1 MNGEAPQN
9 LETGETED
17 KKLPQGIS
25 KLTIGEF
32 VEAFGGI
39 YEHSPWVA
47 EEAYAQ
53 HDTILSVREL
63 HTAMKAAVAAA
74 TQERQ
79 MALIKAHPEL
89 ACKEVDAKKLT
100 QASTSEQKGA
110 GLDRCTPEEFA
121 AFQKLNAAYREKF
134 GFPFIIAVKGLDR
147 QKILEAF
154 RKRLENSP
162 DDEFDEALE
171 QIDRIAF
178 FRLMSLS

>member
-1 MNGEAPQN
+1 MTGGASERPEDVGAEDRN
-9 LETGETED
+9 L
-17 KKLPQGIS
+17 S
-25 KLTIGEF
+25 KDIARLTIGEF
-32 VEAFGGI
+32 VKIYGGI

-53 HDTILSVREL
+53 HDTIRTVKEL

-74 TQERQ
+74 PQEKQ
-79 MALIKAHPEL
+79 MALIRAHPEL
-89 ACKEVDAKKLT
+89 ACKEADAKKLT
-100 QASTSEQKGA
+100 EASTSEQKGA
-110 GLDRCTPEEFA
+110 GLDACTPAEFA
-121 AFQKLNAAYREKF
+121 EFQKLNAAYREKF

-154 RKRLENSP
+154 RKRLENGV

-178 FRLMSLS
+178 FRLMSLP

>member
-1 MNGEAPQN
+1 MTGEAAEKP
-9 LETGETED
+9 ETDEPED
-17 KKLPQGIS
+17 KKLSKDIA

-32 VEAFGGI
+32 VETFGGI

-53 HDTILSVREL
+53 HDTILTVKEL

-74 TQERQ
+74 SQEKQ

-89 ACKEVDAKKLT
+89 ACKEADAKKLT
-100 QASTSEQKGA
+100 EASTSEQKGA
-110 GLDRCTPEEFA
+110 GLDACTPTEFA
-121 AFQKLNAAYREKF
+121 EFQKLNGAYREKF

-147 QKILEAF
+147 QKILAAF
-154 RKRLENSP
+154 RKRLENGVE
-162 DDEFDEALE
+162 DEFDEALE

-178 FRLMSLS
+178 FRLMALP

>member
-1 MNGEAPQN
+1 MTSEAAQN
-9 LETGETED
+9 PETGEVED
-17 KKLPQGIS
+17 KKLPKDMA

-32 VEAFGGI
+32 VEIFGGI

-53 HDTILSVREL
+53 HDTIFTVKEL

-79 MALIKAHPEL
+79 MALIRAHPEL
-89 ACKEVDAKKLT
+89 ACKEADAKKLT

-110 GLDRCTPEEFA
+110 GLDLCTPEEFA

-147 QKILEAF
+147 QMILEAF
-154 RKRLENSP
+154 RARMENSP